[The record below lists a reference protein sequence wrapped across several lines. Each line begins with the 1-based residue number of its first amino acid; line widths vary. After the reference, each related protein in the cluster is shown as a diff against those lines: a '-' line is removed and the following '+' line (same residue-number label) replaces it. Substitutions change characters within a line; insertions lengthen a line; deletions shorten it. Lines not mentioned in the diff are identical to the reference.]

1 MKVVQV
7 RMPDELKQETE
18 DVLHSMGLS
27 LSGAIILFCQQVI
40 NQQKIPFT
48 ILTPQHDT
56 VLQNDRKE
64 K

>member
-1 MKVVQV
+1 MLFL
-7 RMPDELKQETE
+7 RNPDELKQETE

-48 ILTPQHDT
+48 ILTPRHD
-56 VLQNDRKE
+56 VALQDDK
-64 K
+64 

>member
-1 MKVVQV
+1 V